1 MDCKTIHLVNVI
13 FIVDVP
19 SRTFA
24 QSEGRYVTIA
34 FPQNLENNIL
44 SNKKKK
50 KEREREN
57 NILQVFPSYI
67 HISYRTIIL
76 FI

>member
-50 KEREREN
+50 KRERERE
-57 NILQVFPSYI
+57 
-67 HISYRTIIL
+67 
-76 FI
+76 